1 MLSKKEQPE
10 QRLSSQR
17 YFAAGASTGFV
28 AAFVEGPIDL
38 VVYLSFFLQN
48 KK

>member
-1 MLSKKEQPE
+1 MLSKKEQPD

-17 YFAAGASTGFV
+17 YFVAGASTGFV

-38 VVYLSFFLQN
+38 VVKIIFPA
-48 KK
+48 K